1 MDFLYDVFRGCGLR
15 WTVLLFVSLTFPLVW
30 RIGAFRQRCIRSVF
44 LCLSFAPL
52 LVGALGSVDAIVAIK
67 DAVVAS
73 QIRPTPAE
81 FAEGTRMTLMTTWVG
96 LAGTVSLL
104 LIAAGER
111 LFPRLAGTVR
121 KAGPSDQAAV
131 GCL

>member
-1 MDFLYDVFRGCGLR
+1 MDLLSDVFRGCGLR
-15 WTVLLFVSLTFPLVW
+15 WTVLLFVSFTFPLVW
-30 RIGAFRQRCIRSVF
+30 RVGAFRRRCTRSVF

-52 LVGALGSVDAIVAIK
+52 LVGALGSVEAIVAIK

-73 QIRPTPAE
+73 QHPTTPAE

-96 LAGTVSLL
+96 LAGTASLL

-111 LFPRLAGTVR
+111 LFPHLAGKVR
-121 KAGPSDQAAV
+121 KAGPSYQAAV
-131 GCL
+131 DCL